1 MKVSFFSYFSE
12 CNYLVL
18 EAPVVVAPVARD
30 TSSRP
35 MISSSSP
42 EKSASLL
49 SKPGT
54 NPPRILAASTVS
66 VGAVNV

>member
-1 MKVSFFSYFSE
+1 
-12 CNYLVL
+12 
-18 EAPVVVAPVARD
+18 
-30 TSSRP
+30 

-42 EKSASLL
+42 EKSASLP